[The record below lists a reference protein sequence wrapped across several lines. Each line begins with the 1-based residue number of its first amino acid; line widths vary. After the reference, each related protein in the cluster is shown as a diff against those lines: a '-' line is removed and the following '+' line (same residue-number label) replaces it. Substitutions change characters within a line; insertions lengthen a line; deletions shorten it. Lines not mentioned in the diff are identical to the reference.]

1 MPGSV
6 LNKFSTLPGKTKTI
20 VSLLSLLIVVVLA
33 YWQIAFLQFALRWD
47 IIDVVFPFR
56 FHFSECIQNGEFPL
70 WNPYQQT
77 GVPFYADLQVPSYYP
92 ELIVISLFGGYGV
105 YTMHFLFIFYVFI
118 AATGAYKL
126 SFHFNR
132 NHLAS
137 FLSGLIY
144 ALSGFTV
151 AHAQHFFLLVG
162 AAWTPFV
169 ILYYLRMNESKL
181 FTDVLKCAL
190 FIFLMMTGSYQAL
203 SVFLFYLLLILF
215 LYFLILEIKK
225 RDTTSLFAFIKNNV
239 ILFVAS
245 VLLCLPLIISTFE
258 VLHAVGRLEGGVDIQ
273 KALQTAFTPSC
284 FISFLYPFSTV
295 KNAELFATDISMRN
309 MYIGLVP
316 LVLFLSALFRKK
328 SSLEYIL
335 FIFGLVVFMSSMG
348 SFLPVREFM
357 FRYIPMMNLYHT
369 TPYVMVLSTLTMSVI
384 SANSF
389 ARLRENNNSGMRLI
403 FIVAFLLCVIIIAVL
418 IPAIGKINFH
428 ELSFLNLS
436 NGFQN
441 LLNNSSFSEHIL
453 LQAIIQIPIL
463 GAFLLLFT
471 FRRRI
476 RYFFELIVLL
486 CIVDLVAASQLN
498 SFYTAVDVSF
508 KPAQM
513 KKDLALL
520 PQGFPL
526 PTQSKLIYNDQQ
538 SFAAPFWRN
547 TYIFSKQ
554 IAFDSFSSFKLKS
567 YSKLDD
573 DYPNLKNAVLNNPPF
588 YFSDIILPISQ
599 FNDSLVDP
607 QKHSRQLF
615 LDDSVYSKLKQNA
628 VSCHA
633 NDHLQVVYFGPNKF
647 SVETNTQDHC
657 YFNVLQSNFPGWSA
671 FIDGKEVPI
680 YTSNFNYKTILLPK
694 GKHDVSFCFKKDR
707 IIDAYIFAY
716 LIFAGILL
724 FLFVHLAKRQNYPR
738 MVSGSIILIGITG
751 LLILIGIR
759 YFKSPDES
767 TAHEQIAQ
775 KWDKRTPLFQSEL
788 SSEQLNNPALHDSI
802 NALSDTKIFRMD
814 STIEYSPAM
823 EIIFDSEK
831 NQQGTIRFSARVFPK
846 TEGKAVVVAQLI
858 RDGQSL
864 DWFGWKLETQIEQ
877 LNSWNKIEF
886 LKNYYQLKLNDQL
899 KIYIWNNGKMEM
911 DMDEM
916 QTRFYPF

>member
-6 LNKFSTLPGKTKTI
+6 IDKFSSLSEKSKI
-20 VSLLSLLIVVVLA
+20 FVSFLILFIVVVVA
-33 YWQIAFLQFALRWD
+33 YWQIAFLQFSLRWD

-56 FHFSECIQNGEFPL
+56 FHFSECIQNGDFPL

-92 ELIVISLFGGYGV
+92 ELILVSLFGGYGI
-105 YTMHFLFIFYVFI
+105 YTMHFLFIFYAFI

-132 NHLAS
+132 NHLSSILA
-137 FLSGLIY
+137 GLVY
-144 ALSGFTV
+144 AVSGFTI

-169 ILYYLRMNESKL
+169 ILYFLRMNESKR

-190 FIFLMMTGSYQAL
+190 FIFLMLTGSYQAL

-225 RDTTSLFAFIKNNV
+225 RDTASLFAFIKSNV
-239 ILFVAS
+239 ILFVACA
-245 VLLCLPLIISTFE
+245 LLCLPLIISTFE
-258 VLHAVGRLEGGVDIQ
+258 VFHSVGRLEEGVNIQ

-316 LVLFLSALFRKK
+316 LVLLLSALFRKQ
-328 SSLEYIL
+328 SILEYIL
-335 FIFGLVVFMSSMG
+335 LIFGLVVFTSSMG

-357 FRYIPMMNLYHT
+357 FRYVPMMNLYHT
-369 TPYVMVLSTLTMSVI
+369 TPYVMVLSVLVMSVI

-389 ARLRENNNSGMRLI
+389 ARLHENNDSAMRLI
-403 FIVAFLLCVIIIAVL
+403 FIFASLLGIAIIAVL
-418 IPAIGKINFH
+418 IPALGKINFH
-428 ELSFLNLS
+428 ELSFLKLS
-436 NGFQN
+436 NGFQH

-463 GAFLLLFT
+463 GAFLLLIA

-486 CIVDLVAASQLN
+486 SVFDLVAASQLN
-498 SFYTAVDVSF
+498 SFYTAVDASF

-520 PQGFPL
+520 PQGFPV

-547 TYIFSKQ
+547 TYIFTKQ
-554 IAFDSFSSFKLKS
+554 IAFDSFSSFKLNS

-588 YFSDIILPISQ
+588 YFSDNILPISQ
-599 FNDSLVDP
+599 FNDSLIDP
-607 QKHSRQLF
+607 QKHSKQLF
-615 LDDSVYSKLKQNA
+615 LDDTVFSKLKENT
-628 VSCHA
+628 VSCHTS
-633 NDHLQVVYFGPNKF
+633 DRLQIVHFSPNKF
-647 SVETNTQDHC
+647 SVETNTQDNC
-657 YFNVLQSNFPGWSA
+657 YFNVLQSNFAGWSA
-671 FIDGKEVPI
+671 FVDGEEVPI

-694 GKHDVSFCFKKDR
+694 GKHDVSFRFKKDR
-707 IIDAYIFAY
+707 IVGAYIFSY
-716 LIFAGILL
+716 LIFAGLLL
-724 FLFVHLAKRQNYPR
+724 FLFARFAKRQNYPR
-738 MVSGSIILIGITG
+738 MVSGSIILIGLAG
-751 LLILIGIR
+751 LLILVGIR
-759 YFKSPDES
+759 YFKSPNES
-767 TAHEQIAQ
+767 TAHEQITQ
-775 KWDKRTPLFQSEL
+775 KWNKRTPLIQSEL
-788 SSEQLNNPALHDSI
+788 SSEQLNDPTLRDSI
-802 NALSDTKIFRMD
+802 MALSGNKIFRID
-814 STIEYSPAM
+814 STVEYSPSM
-823 EIIFDSEK
+823 EIIVDNEK
-831 NQQGTIRFSARVFPK
+831 SRQGTIRFSASVFPK

-886 LKNYYQLKLNDQL
+886 LKNYHQLKLNDRL
-899 KIYIWNNGKMEM
+899 KIYIWNNGKIEM
-911 DMDEM
+911 NIDEM
-916 QTRFYPF
+916 QTRFYSF